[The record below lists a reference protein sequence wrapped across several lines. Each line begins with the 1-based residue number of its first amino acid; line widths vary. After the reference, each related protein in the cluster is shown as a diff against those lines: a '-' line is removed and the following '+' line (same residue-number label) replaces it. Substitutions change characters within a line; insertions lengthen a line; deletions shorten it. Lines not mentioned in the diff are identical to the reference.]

1 MMNTSTPRLWIS
13 LCAVLLGLAQ
23 PCGAQTSLY
32 AALGERAGIA
42 ALAENFVGRLKSDA
56 RTRTFFKD
64 SSAKNLAEQLRDQF
78 CVVSGGSCVY
88 EGATMAKSH
97 ADLRIGKADF
107 LALVEILQD
116 AMDARQVPF
125 ATQNLL
131 LARLAPMHRDIVT
144 R

>member
-1 MMNTSTPRLWIS
+1 MNTSTLRLWIS
-13 LCAVLLGLAQ
+13 LSAVLLGLAQ
-23 PCGAQTSLY
+23 PCGAQTSLF
-32 AALGERAGIA
+32 AALGEKAGIA
-42 ALAENFVGRLKSDA
+42 ALAENLVVRLKSDV

-97 ADLRIGKADF
+97 ADLGIGKADF